1 MRPLYSQLFL
11 SFNSLQSF
19 FLQSSFNQE
28 NIAEIKGSLA
38 YVLEYHH
45 LCPTQLEI
53 WVMDQGKWAK
63 KYNIGPIETC
73 MCGLSKNGDQ
83 VFGGG

>member
-1 MRPLYSQLFL
+1 L
-11 SFNSLQSF
+11 
-19 FLQSSFNQE
+19 FNQE

-38 YVLEYHH
+38 YVLKYQYH

-63 KYNIGPIETC
+63 KYNIGPIERC
-73 MCGLSKNGDQ
+73 MPEEW
-83 VFGGG
+83 